1 MSGLFTNTGRGSRS
15 GGVMSVSPSAL
26 DLSFEP
32 DLSQPCARILV
43 IRPARDVD
51 DAITL
56 NGAARSFDEF
66 QRYLDRLETDIRL
79 LRESARAA
87 FEERARRQA
96 KTG

>member
-1 MSGLFTNTGRGSRS
+1 MAA
-15 GGVMSVSPSAL
+15 SPSAL

-32 DLSQPCARILV
+32 DLPRPCARILV

-56 NGAARSFDEF
+56 NGAARTFEEF
-66 QRYLDRLETDIRL
+66 QRYLEGLEADIRL
-79 LRESARAA
+79 LRERARAA
-87 FEERARRQA
+87 FEERERRQA